1 VPLRENI
8 VSRSRV
14 LILWLLLSLAAA
26 AASRSVWDGVYT
38 KEQAS
43 RGRTV
48 YGEECM
54 KCHGENLMGAEAGP
68 ALAGDEFLPK
78 WNGKTV
84 GDLFQNIRK
93 TMPSDDPGHLST
105 RQYSDVVAYILSA
118 NGFPIGQK
126 DLDREMIPLNEIRI
140 ETKR

>member
-1 VPLRENI
+1 MPLREDF

-14 LILWLLLSLAAA
+14 LILLLLISLTAA

-38 KEQAS
+38 KEQAG
-43 RGRTV
+43 RGRIV

-54 KCHGENLMGAEAGP
+54 KCHGENLMGGEAGP

-84 GDLFQNIRK
+84 GDLLQIIRK
-93 TMPSDDPGHLST
+93 TMPSDDPGNLST

-118 NGFPIGQK
+118 NGFPVGQK
-126 DLDREMIPLNEIRI
+126 DLERDMAPLNEIRI

>member
-1 VPLRENI
+1 VLCENF

-14 LILWLLLSLAAA
+14 SILLLLVSLAAA

-38 KEQAS
+38 KEQAG
-43 RGRTV
+43 RGRSV

-54 KCHGENLMGAEAGP
+54 KCHGENLMGGEAGS

-84 GDLFQNIRK
+84 GDLFRNIRQ
-93 TMPSDDPGHLST
+93 TMPSDDPGNLST
-105 RQYSDVVAYILSA
+105 RQYSDVVAYILNA
-118 NGFPIGQK
+118 NGFPVGQK
-126 DLDREMIPLNEIRI
+126 DLERDMVPLNEIRI
-140 ETKR
+140 ETKP